1 MVLNT
6 YFNNY
11 VASGEQELMRSLL
24 TEATQIY
31 GKDVYYLPLHRTHF
45 DAIYNQDDLH
55 EYNNAVAIEMYIES
69 YDSFKGDG
77 TFLGKF
83 NLEIRDQLIF
93 SVVKKRFEDSVENVV
108 SIDRPRE
115 GDIIYWPLVK
125 RMYRIT
131 FVDYK
136 PTMYAFDDLPSYT
149 ITTEL
154 IEYSG
159 EVFNTGIKDIDK
171 IVPAMSMDLLTDG
184 LYNESGEI
192 LMNENGDFLLYDDPF
207 DFVEN
212 KAADVIA
219 DNEDF
224 QTESDNIVDFT
235 DMNPLIDRTY

>member
-1 MVLNT
+1 MTLNT

-11 VASGEQELMRSLL
+11 MVSDEQQLVRNLL
-24 TEATQIY
+24 AEATQIY
-31 GKDVYYLPLHRTHF
+31 GKDVYYLPLERTHY

-55 EYNNAVAIEMYIES
+55 EYNIAIAIEMYIES

-93 SVVKKRFEDSVENVV
+93 TVVKKRFEDSVQNVIE
-108 SIDRPRE
+108 IDRPRE
-115 GDIIYWPLVK
+115 GDIIYFPLVK

-136 PTMYAFDDLPSYT
+136 PTMYAFDDLPQYA

-159 EVFNTGIKDIDK
+159 ETFNTGIRDIDI
-171 IVPAMSMDLLTDG
+171 IVPKMSLDLLENG
-184 LYNESGEI
+184 LYNESDVI
-192 LMNENGDFLLYDDPF
+192 LTNENDDFLIYDDPI
-207 DFVEN
+207 
-212 KAADVIA
+212 DVIDNKTA
-219 DNEDF
+219 IISDNEDF
-224 QTESDNIVDFT
+224 QTESDSIVDFT